1 MVLVATYL
9 DSVTMTTPP
18 SSRRSRVLVALA
30 VAAVVVQLAV
40 LYWPVVTIEGPVSW
54 TDKVVHLLVFAVPTY
69 AVGRALGSVRTAVLA
84 FALHAPVSELIQHF
98 LLPGRSG
105 DVWDAVVDLVGVGLA
120 AVVLVVGTRLRR
132 WEPGGHPTP
141 RSPRITTDEMAPGM
155 PGGQARP
162 TGRHPH
168 RKTAQTRGPAPTRS
182 GSEHRTAQM
191 PGTGTHGAQTLL
203 RLRLVCMVVL

>member
-132 WEPGGHPTP
+132 W
-141 RSPRITTDEMAPGM
+141 
-155 PGGQARP
+155 
-162 TGRHPH
+162 
-168 RKTAQTRGPAPTRS
+168 
-182 GSEHRTAQM
+182 
-191 PGTGTHGAQTLL
+191 
-203 RLRLVCMVVL
+203 